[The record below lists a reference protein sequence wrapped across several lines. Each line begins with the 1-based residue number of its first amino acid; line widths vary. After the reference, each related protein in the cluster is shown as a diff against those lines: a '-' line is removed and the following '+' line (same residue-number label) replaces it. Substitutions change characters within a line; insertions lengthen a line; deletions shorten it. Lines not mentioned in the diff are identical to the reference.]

1 MSRVVYFNVRI
12 IDDIT
17 HFHGGMPTGVRIG
30 ALCSAVHTG
39 CLYYCA
45 RDQVKE
51 CRAWHCSLLSHCGKC
66 LGHDSSIVGAG
77 HR

>member
-30 ALCSAVHTG
+30 ALCNAVHTG

-51 CRAWHCSLLSHCGKC
+51 CRAWHCRYGMLTVALWQVSRS
-66 LGHDSSIVGAG
+66 
-77 HR
+77 